1 MGEQEPLSRLSFY
14 TDRGL
19 EIKVENVPK
28 TPAQAVEGART
39 ALADQGY
46 VIYTDPVTGAE
57 SLIYAER
64 MVAVFAVHEQEQ
76 E

>member
-1 MGEQEPLSRLSFY
+1 MGEHGTLSRLSFY

-28 TPAQAVEGART
+28 TPAQAVESART

-46 VIYTDPVTGAE
+46 VTYTNPVTGAE
-57 SLIYAER
+57 SLVYAEH
-64 MVAVFAVHEQEQ
+64 MVAVFAVHEQE
-76 E
+76 EE